1 MKARKDLLRT
11 IEIDYKA
18 FMTDKIL
25 AETLVDIRDLLN
37 QLVEELSEIK
47 WETMNIAGR
56 MR

>member
-18 FMTDKIL
+18 SMTDKIL